1 MTEEQMA
8 AWMAVAAPGDEH
20 KFMARMEGTWKAKTK
35 FWMAADTPP
44 TESEGTMTSKMI
56 LGGRFL
62 QANYEGMT
70 PWGEFN
76 GVAIDGYDRIRS
88 KYTGIWMDSMGTMMM
103 IFEGSCDGDVR
114 TMMSDYVDP
123 SGKPSK
129 MKGVTTIVSEN
140 EHKYESWAEA
150 PNGGSFQNM
159 EIIYTR

>member
-8 AWMAVAAPGDEH
+8 AWMAVAAPSDEH
-20 KFMARMEGTWKAKTK
+20 GYLKRMEGTWKAKTK
-35 FWMAADTPP
+35 FWMAPNTPP
-44 TESEGTMTSKMI
+44 QESEGTMTSKMV

-76 GVAIDGYDRIRS
+76 GMAIDGYDRTRS

-103 IFEGSCDGDVR
+103 IFEGSRDGDVR

-123 SGKPSK
+123 SGKPSQ
-129 MKGVTTIVSEN
+129 MKGVTTIVSDN
-140 EHKYESWAEA
+140 EHKYESWAQTPE
-150 PNGGSFQNM
+150 GDTFQNM
-159 EIIYTR
+159 EIVYKR